1 MSEGVKMHLVEF
13 FRCAK
18 FSFWHNNHGVSSL
31 TNPGEKALPLKMLY
45 YITDTKGET
54 KSLWI
59 ATSEGEESVL
69 FYI

>member
-1 MSEGVKMHLVEF
+1 MHLVEF

-18 FSFWHNNHGVSSL
+18 FSFWHNNRGVSP
-31 TNPGEKALPLKMLY
+31 PGENALPLKMLY
-45 YITDTKGET
+45 YIIDTKGET